1 MQKKQK
7 LFLHLQ
13 HFYNDFIY
21 NFLHN
26 ERITFGRLINW
37 WKEQWR
43 QSCLKVI
50 NESVMKTMKNLLKA
64 LNSTTLNFD
73 FLLYLIKMYTISL
86 QSISVVNG
94 QINIMVK
101 ISVAITF
108 FPTAVK
114 FFSSITTY
122 IMVWFLF
129 CQNQK
134 DATRVL
140 H

>member
-1 MQKKQK
+1 
-7 LFLHLQ
+7 
-13 HFYNDFIY
+13 
-21 NFLHN
+21 
-26 ERITFGRLINW
+26 
-37 WKEQWR
+37 
-43 QSCLKVI
+43 
-50 NESVMKTMKNLLKA
+50 MKNLLKA

-73 FLLYLIKMYTISL
+73 VLLYLIKTYTISL
-86 QSISVVNG
+86 QSISVING

-108 FPTAVK
+108 FPAAVK

-122 IMVWFLF
+122 IVVWFLF
-129 CQNQK
+129 YQNQK